1 MKKRK
6 LVSVI
11 LLVCLLFSTF
21 SQQLLTAYA
30 GDDVET
36 GAENETDIIRTGIGL
51 EEGYEDDNDRSVDI
65 EEQDIDKAFTKR
77 TTAPS
82 TSDERYYGSGNPYPS
97 KGANCTWYAYGR
109 AWEIMGY
116 KPPVWQGNACDWWYY
131 NDGFE
136 RGSEP
141 RLGAMMCWGSSTGY
155 GHVAIVEDIGSDGKI
170 TYSES
175 SYEPAYTFKLQTMS
189 PSSLSGARGNFQG
202 YIYIPGSVDPTPP
215 ILEKGAGQQIPDGD
229 YRIVTGISSWDTANQ
244 LEWSGLDVYGYDIP
258 CASGTNV
265 QIYKNFDNEMGLFTV
280 TYLDNGFYKI
290 TQKGTNMALEVASGY
305 SEANVRMGTYSN
317 NKYQQMWSIQP
328 QTDLDGRGTGWYS
341 LQCKYGC
348 CVLDVVGGDNA
359 APDNLKNVQTY
370 PWNNTKNQKWK
381 FIPISTDTVEE
392 GDYHII
398 SGLDSS
404 MGLGVS
410 TGSETNPDYPN
421 AVLTNDRISD
431 DTVYTVEKHGNLY
444 YIKQKSTG
452 YLLDIE
458 GGGSLK
464 NAGFWPK
471 VVEGEVASQTWS
483 IKSDGEGAYYIMSRY
498 NGAVLDVVNGLTNE
512 KQNIWMH
519 WCNFMPAQKWS
530 FLKAVTGISLD
541 QNTLELAVGGSET
554 LNPIFTPSDA
564 GYKHTMWD
572 SSDPAVATV
581 DQNGKVTAVALGTA
595 VITATSLDGGYSA
608 ECTVTVSKKVTPKT
622 YTVTFDANGK
632 TAKNMPKAQT
642 VEKGKTATKPATDPK
657 AEGFKFAGWYAE
669 ASGETAFDFTT
680 PINEDTTVYA
690 KWLDEKADIVT
701 VTFDLN
707 GRSGKAPEAQKI
719 EKGQKAARPANDP
732 SAFGYRFTDWYKEA
746 ACTNK
751 YDFTAPVTENITV
764 YAGWEKL
771 DVPDNGVSA
780 LDPKPVITDDTNAIY
795 LVKGQK
801 FNIGQDWI
809 SSDKKILSISK
820 KGVAMAKKVTGSPVK
835 IKKGTKEIDVY
846 VIKPE
851 ITKSMTLEAGATKQI
866 TIIYDSE
873 NMPVYWYSAAPDVA
887 TVDQEGNV
895 TAVAKGSAKITAYI
909 NGSAYN
915 CTVKVTEKDVV
926 PKNRTLHL
934 VTGQSKTV
942 KLTGLKN
949 YDWKSDDET
958 VVSVKKNKF
967 TANAVGT
974 AEVTATVGEDTY
986 TVTVYVENITVN
998 GAEAAKGKNKYNLE
1012 LTAGGSE
1019 DPVAMIGFDESMEQ
1033 AVVFKSNKPD
1043 IAFIDEDGY
1052 VYARSKGK
1060 AKFTTR
1066 INGKTITVTVNV
1078 K

>member
-1 MKKRK
+1 MKKRGISFIMAVLMIALCWLSNTEAFAATAHTRDEAIAWVK
-6 LVSVI
+6 SLEGQAYDYDKSFGAQCVDLVFGYYNYLGVNVVYGYGYDFVNNSLPSGWTRVYSGFQPGDVLATAKGENGHVGI
-11 LLVCLLFSTF
+11 
-21 SQQLLTAYA
+21 LTAVNGNNFEVY
-30 GDDVET
+30 
-36 GAENETDIIRTGIGL
+36 DI
-51 EEGYEDDNDRSVDI
+51 N
-65 EEQDIDKAFTKR
+65 
-77 TTAPS
+77 
-82 TSDERYYGSGNPYPS
+82 
-97 KGANCTWYAYGR
+97 
-109 AWEIMGY
+109 
-116 KPPVWQGNACDWWYY
+116 
-131 NDGFE
+131 
-136 RGSEP
+136 
-141 RLGAMMCWGSSTGY
+141 
-155 GHVAIVEDIGSDGKI
+155 
-170 TYSES
+170 
-175 SYEPAYTFKLQTMS
+175 
-189 PSSLSGARGNFQG
+189 
-202 YIYIPGSVDPTPP
+202 GSVMGRVAKSRYTNNGYWECAIRPDFKGGKKGVR
-215 ILEKGAGQQIPDGD
+215 LDKGAGQQIPDGD
-229 YRIVTGISSWDTANQ
+229 YLIVTGVSAWDTAKQ
-244 LEWSGLDVYGYDIP
+244 AEWSCLDIFGYDNP
-258 CASGTNV
+258 CANGTNV
-265 QIYKNFDNEMGLFTV
+265 QIYKSWNLGTGIFTV

-290 TQKGTNMALEVASGY
+290 LQKGSNMALEVSGGSMY
-305 SEANVRMGTYSN
+305 EEANVQMGTYNSSN
-317 NKYQQMWSIQP
+317 EAQMWDIEVAP
-328 QTDLDGRGTGWYS
+328 DIDGRGTGWYALRARNNS
-341 LQCKYGC
+341 F
-348 CVLDVVGGDNA
+348 VLDVVGGDNTT
-359 APDNLKNVQTY
+359 PDDNKNVRVCT
-370 PWNNTKNQKWK
+370 WNGTKNQKWK
-381 FIPISTDTVEE
+381 FIPVTSDTIEE
-392 GDYHII
+392 GDYHIVTELNR
-398 SGLDSS
+398 SL
-404 MGLGVS
+404 GLGVS
-410 TGSETNPDYPN
+410 EGSEKDPNYHN
-421 AVLTNDRISD
+421 AVLTSD
-431 DTVYTVEKHGNLY
+431 ICGSDKVYTVEKHGSKY
-444 YIKQKSTG
+444 YIRQKSTG
-452 YLLDIE
+452 NLLDVE
-458 GGGSLK
+458 GGGGIK
-464 NAGFWPK
+464 NAGFWPEA
-471 VVEGEVASQTWS
+471 VGGDIAGQIWS
-483 IKSDGEGAYYIMSRY
+483 LKSDGEGAYYIISQY
-498 NGAVLDVVNGLTNE
+498 NGAFLDVVNGSTDINT
-512 KQNIWMH
+512 NIWVH

-530 FLKAVTGISLD
+530 FLKVVKALNLD
-541 QNTLELAVGGSET
+541 QEEIELEIGGTET

-564 GYKHTMWD
+564 GIKHAMWD

-581 DQNGKVTAVALGTA
+581 DQSGKVTAVALGTTE
-595 VITATSLDGGYSA
+595 ITATSIDGGFSA
-608 ECTVTVSKKVTPKT
+608 TCTVTVSKKVAVKKF
-622 YTVTFDANGK
+622 TVTFDANGK

-719 EKGQKAARPANDP
+719 EKGQKAVRPANDP

-809 SSDKKILSISK
+809 SSDKKVLSISK

-926 PKNRTLHL
+926 PKNHTLHL

-1012 LTAGGSE
+1012 LMASASE

-1033 AVVFKSNKPD
+1033 AVVFKSNRPD